1 MLRSIK
7 GIHGFKI
14 KAIDGEIGKA
24 DEFLFDDHTWTV
36 RYLVAD
42 TGNWLVDNKVLISPF
57 SIGKPDWNKKVF
69 PINLTKEQI
78 KNSPK
83 IENDKPVSRQ
93 HEIDLAAYYSWPN
106 YWTGI
111 MQPSVGSIHPFPIIN
126 TKTQQE
132 ISEREKKESH
142 GDPNL
147 RSTSEVISYNINASD
162 GDIGHVEDFLFDDDN
177 WIIRY
182 MIVDTHNWLP
192 GGRKVILALNWI
204 KDIIWPDSTVNV
216 NLSKEEIKGSP
227 EYDPAKPAVRE
238 YETALHNHY
247 NKTKYWE

>member
-1 MLRSIK
+1 MRIPV
-7 GIHGFKI
+7 H
-14 KAIDGEIGKA
+14 
-24 DEFLFDDHTWTV
+24 
-36 RYLVAD
+36 
-42 TGNWLVDNKVLISPF
+42 WLVDNKVLISPF
-57 SIGKPDWNKKVF
+57 SIGKPDWNKKEF
-69 PINLTKEQI
+69 PVNLTKEQI

-111 MQPSVGSIHPFPIIN
+111 MEPSVGSIHPFPIIN
-126 TKTQQE
+126 TKTEQE
-132 ISEREKKESH
+132 IREMGKKEEH

-147 RSTSEVISYNINASD
+147 RSTNEVISYNINASD
-162 GDIGHVEDFLFDDDN
+162 GNIGHVEDFLFDNDN

-182 MIVDTHNWLP
+182 LIVDTHNWLP

-216 NLSKEEIKGSP
+216 NLTKEEIKGSP
-227 EYDPAKPAVRE
+227 EYDPAKPAARE